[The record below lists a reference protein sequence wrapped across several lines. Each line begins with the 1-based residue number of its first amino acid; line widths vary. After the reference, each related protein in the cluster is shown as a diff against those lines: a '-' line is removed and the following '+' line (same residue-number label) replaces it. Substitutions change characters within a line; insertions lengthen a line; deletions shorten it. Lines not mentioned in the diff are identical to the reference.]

1 MIKKRV
7 DHGGKGWCTV
17 VDDVQWWWPGLKE
30 RGIFDAIVVQE
41 KGCLISFTLS
51 YQCRCLLCLFHFPL
65 SSVSLLSIFFLFTLS
80 CWKNAVRFIAEKTFC
95 LYFRFIFSLFF
106 SLFSS
111 RILTTSTVISQL
123 IISRRVFI
131 KFFNKNS
138 ILFLVFAIFSFSVE
152 KINNNILSF
161 FSIKKRKKIVARLLY
176 IFIST
181 IRKAFPSLFKS
192 RKFEAKKYSRPPGD
206 LLEVHLSFRILP
218 AKFRSFIFP

>member
-51 YQCRCLLCLFHFPL
+51 YQCRCLLCLFHFPP
-65 SSVSLLSIFFLFTLS
+65 SSVSLLSIFFSFY
-80 CWKNAVRFIAEKTFC
+80 FILLKKRGSFYRRKDI
-95 LYFRFIFSLFF
+95 LFIFSLYFF
-106 SLFSS
+106 SIFLSLS

>member
-30 RGIFDAIVVQE
+30 RGIFDTIVVQE

-51 YQCRCLLCLFHFPL
+51 YQCRCLLCLFHFPP
-65 SSVSLLSIFFLFTLS
+65 SSVSLLSIFFSFYFILLKKRKKT
-80 CWKNAVRFIAEKTFC
+80 VRFIAEKTFC

-138 ILFLVFAIFSFSVE
+138 ILFPVFLFSRSLLRKSTTIYFH
-152 KINNNILSF
+152 F
-161 FSIKKRKKIVARLLY
+161 FPLRRERRLLRDCY
-176 IFIST
+176 IFLFQRSVKLFLHCSSRENSRLKN
-181 IRKAFPSLFKS
+181 IRDRLVTF
-192 RKFEAKKYSRPPGD
+192 
-206 LLEVHLSFRILP
+206 
-218 AKFRSFIFP
+218 

>member
-30 RGIFDAIVVQE
+30 RGIFDTIVVQE

-51 YQCRCLLCLFHFPL
+51 YHCRCLLCLFHFPL

-138 ILFLVFAIFSFSVE
+138 ILFPVFLFSRSLLR
-152 KINNNILSF
+152 KSTTIYSHF
-161 FSIKKRKKIVARLLY
+161 FPLRRGRRLLRDCY
-176 IFIST
+176 IFLFQRSVKLFLHCSSRENSRLKN
-181 IRKAFPSLFKS
+181 IRDRLVTF
-192 RKFEAKKYSRPPGD
+192 
-206 LLEVHLSFRILP
+206 
-218 AKFRSFIFP
+218 

>member
-1 MIKKRV
+1 MYSGDGRGWKKEGSLTLSSCKKKV
-7 DHGGKGWCTV
+7 AWFLSH
-17 VDDVQWWWPGLKE
+17 
-30 RGIFDAIVVQE
+30 
-41 KGCLISFTLS
+41 CLINVGVSCAFS
-51 YQCRCLLCLFHFPL
+51 ISHPPLFLYCPF
-65 SSVSLLSIFFLFTLS
+65 FFLFTLS

-161 FSIKKRKKIVARLLY
+161 FSIKKRKKIVAWLLY